1 MKSKKQIY
9 EDVKELVEAQDKKN
23 YLVYYKIFLDNSERI
38 DIPTEEKEA
47 IINQAY
53 KTYKRKE
60 EQLEEI
66 LDLAYLDLVT
76 DNNGYNQA
84 I

>member
-1 MKSKKQIY
+1 MKSKEQIY
-9 EDVKELVEAQDKKN
+9 NDVKELVEAQDKEN
-23 YLVYYKIFLDNSERI
+23 YLAYYKVFLDNSGRH
-38 DIPTEEKEA
+38 DIPTEEKEN
-47 IINQAY
+47 IINKAY

>member
-23 YLVYYKIFLDNSERI
+23 YLAYYKIFLDNSERT

-47 IINQAY
+47 IINKAY
-53 KTYKRKE
+53 SKYKQQE
-60 EQLEEI
+60 AELYDI
-66 LDLAYLDLVT
+66 LDHAYLDFI
-76 DNNGYNQA
+76 A
-84 I
+84 

>member
-23 YLVYYKIFLDNSERI
+23 YLAYYKIFLDNSGRT
-38 DIPTEEKEA
+38 DISTEEKEA

>member
-23 YLVYYKIFLDNSERI
+23 YLAYYKIFLDNSKRH
-38 DIPTEEKEA
+38 DIPTEEIEKIISEA
-47 IINQAY
+47 Y
-53 KTYKRKE
+53 STYKRQSE
-60 EQLEEI
+60 ELEEI
-66 LDLAYLDLVT
+66 RELAYIDLMESS
-76 DNNGYNQA
+76 NREA

>member
-9 EDVKELVEAQDKKN
+9 EDVKELVEAQDKEN
-23 YLVYYKIFLDNSERI
+23 YLVYYKIFLDNSGRH

-53 KTYKRKE
+53 SKYKQQSAE
-60 EQLEEI
+60 LYDI
-66 LDLAYLDLVT
+66 LDHAYLDFI
-76 DNNGYNQA
+76 A
-84 I
+84 

>member
-23 YLVYYKIFLDNSERI
+23 YLAYYKIFLDNSGRH
-38 DIPTEEKEA
+38 DISTEEKEN

-53 KTYKRKE
+53 SKY
-60 EQLEEI
+60 EQQSAELYDI
-66 LDLAYLDLVT
+66 LDHAYLDF
-76 DNNGYNQA
+76 
-84 I
+84 IS

>member
-53 KTYKRKE
+53 KTYKRQE

-66 LDLAYLDLVT
+66 LDLAYIDLMESS
-76 DNNGYNQA
+76 NRA
-84 I
+84 II

>member
-1 MKSKKQIY
+1 MKTKEQIY
-9 EDVKELVEAQDKKN
+9 QDTREMVNKQDKEN
-23 YLVYYKIFLDNSERI
+23 YLVYYKVFLENSSRN

-47 IINQAY
+47 IIADAY
-53 KTYKRKE
+53 AVYKHKE
-60 EQLEEI
+60 AELYDI

>member
-1 MKSKKQIY
+1 MKSKEQIY
-9 EDVKELVEAQDKKN
+9 KDVKELVEAQDKKN
-23 YLVYYKIFLDNSERI
+23 YLVYYKIFLDNSERT
-38 DIPTEEKEA
+38 DISTEEKEA

-66 LDLAYLDLVT
+66 LDLAYIDLMESS
-76 DNNGYNQA
+76 NRA
-84 I
+84 II

>member
-1 MKSKKQIY
+1 MKSKEQIY
-9 EDVKELVEAQDKKN
+9 NDVKELVEAQDKEN
-23 YLVYYKIFLDNSERI
+23 YLAYYKVFLDNSGRH

-47 IINQAY
+47 IINKAY

>member
-23 YLVYYKIFLDNSERI
+23 YLAYYKIFLDNSERI

-47 IINQAY
+47 IINKAY
-53 KTYKRKE
+53 KTYKRQE

>member
-23 YLVYYKIFLDNSERI
+23 YLAYYKIFLDNSERI

-66 LDLAYLDLVT
+66 LDLAYIDLMESS
-76 DNNGYNQA
+76 NRA
-84 I
+84 II

>member
-1 MKSKKQIY
+1 MKSKQEIY
-9 EDVKELVEAQDKKN
+9 ENTREMVNKQDKEN
-23 YLVYYKIFLDNSERI
+23 YLVYYKVFLENSSRN

-47 IINQAY
+47 IIKAAY
-53 KTYKRKE
+53 ETYKQQE
-60 EQLEEI
+60 AELYDI

>member
-1 MKSKKQIY
+1 MKTKEKIY
-9 EDVKELVEAQDKKN
+9 NDVKELVEAQDKEN
-23 YLVYYKIFLDNSERI
+23 YLAYYKIFLDNSGRH
-38 DIPTEEKEA
+38 DISTEEVKAIIADAYAVYKHKEA
-47 IINQAY
+47 
-53 KTYKRKE
+53 E
-60 EQLEEI
+60 LEEI

>member
-23 YLVYYKIFLDNSERI
+23 YLAYYKIFLDNSERI

>member
-23 YLVYYKIFLDNSERI
+23 YLAYYKIFLDNSGRT
-38 DIPTEEKEA
+38 DISTEEKEA

-66 LDLAYLDLVT
+66 LDLAYIDLMESS
-76 DNNGYNQA
+76 NRA
-84 I
+84 II